1 MLSFHPGETVW
12 RKVQNY
18 EWRSSLLWVTVT
30 SDQTVQIKLL
40 NGNKKL
46 QKVFMKIDLC
56 FLFTSQT
63 LSVLIAQFSHHD
75 SLFRSIL
82 SCNNLSPALHNTSV
96 INNNFE
102 EMFFKGLETM
112 VCNVM
117 IWSATSKLPVSK
129 PFCAQFLISKFRYPE
144 RPQCTT
150 LHIKTVCLYYVE
162 SVIQTGNTRF
172 FVERLLLKI

>member
-1 MLSFHPGETVW
+1 MSDVHP
-12 RKVQNY
+12 Y
-18 EWRSSLLWVTVT
+18 EWTLWVTVNFWSNCT
-30 SDQTVQIKLL
+30 HKTVKWQ
-40 NGNKKL
+40 
-46 QKVFMKIDLC
+46 QKAAKGFHEDRFV

-82 SCNNLSPALHNTSV
+82 SCNNLSSALHNTSV
-96 INNNFE
+96 INNIFE

-129 PFCAQFLISKFRYPE
+129 PFCAQILISKFRYPE